1 MDAVQDEQHQ
11 NYENWLALK
20 MLFRPRKPV
29 NLGPYKLQGLIPS
42 RRNVL
47 SGTIAKTI
55 SDELLSSE
63 DIQPIWREFG
73 FITK

>member
-1 MDAVQDEQHQ
+1 MDIIQAFEENWKYVLFPLLGTLIGWGT
-11 NYENWLALK
+11 NWLALK

-29 NLGPYKLQGLIPS
+29 NIGPYKLQGLIPS

-55 SDELLSSE
+55 SDE
-63 DIQPIWREFG
+63 
-73 FITK
+73 